1 MDWLWQ
7 ELQSSCYAPT
17 LNAMKEGSSV
27 RAVSDVFLHNF
38 ESPSDQSE
46 TVQQSRAQAGTTIL
60 QEMTGKGSGL
70 SATGINRSANSAIKS
85 INRTNKGKSI
95 TTVRNLGS
103 IMGKGSG
110 LDDNNVTTAYSS
122 TDNTTPIYS
131 ASITKN
137 QVAVDSKSSIDTNA
151 LLNAIIKLLT
161 QEVKNTASIQGIADA
176 IVTLV
181 DSKVNSE
188 TDVSTKKQLL
198 DTKQQVLSLVR
209 NQNNTSA
216 STSLNDLITSVE
228 TITAQ

>member
-1 MDWLWQ
+1 
-7 ELQSSCYAPT
+7 
-17 LNAMKEGSSV
+17 
-27 RAVSDVFLHNF
+27 
-38 ESPSDQSE
+38 
-46 TVQQSRAQAGTTIL
+46 
-60 QEMTGKGSGL
+60 MTYK
-70 SATGINRSANSAIKS
+70 NHCRNKS
-85 INRTNKGKSI
+85 IRWSI
-95 TTVRNLGS
+95 
-103 IMGKGSG
+103 
-110 LDDNNVTTAYSS
+110 A
-122 TDNTTPIYS
+122 IYIKKHLS
-131 ASITKN
+131 FK
-137 QVAVDSKSSIDTNA
+137 VGNA